1 MKTSQIFIISAII
14 ISGTFFGIL
23 SLFELPQS
31 VTEWVISDIILGVIL
46 YLSYL
51 VVAMASGS
59 SRSKVH
65 FSSKKIPV

>member
-14 ISGTFFGIL
+14 ISGTFFGVL

-31 VTEWVISDIILGVIL
+31 VTEWVISDAILGVIL

-51 VVAMASGS
+51 VIAMVSGS
-59 SRSKVH
+59 SKKVH
-65 FSSKKIPV
+65 FSPKRVTA

>member
-14 ISGTFFGIL
+14 ISGTFFGVL

-31 VTEWVISDIILGVIL
+31 VTEWVISDAILGVIL

-51 VVAMASGS
+51 VIAMVSGS
-59 SRSKVH
+59 SKKVH
-65 FSSKKIPV
+65 FSSKRVTA

>member
-51 VVAMASGS
+51 VVGMISGS
-59 SRSKVH
+59 SKNKVRY
-65 FSSKKIPV
+65 S

>member
-1 MKTSQIFIISAII
+1 MKTGQIFIISAII

-23 SLFELPQS
+23 SMFELPQS
-31 VTEWVISDIILGVIL
+31 IMEWVISDVILGVIL

-59 SRSKVH
+59 SRTKVH
-65 FSSKKIPV
+65 YFSKKVTV

>member
-1 MKTSQIFIISAII
+1 MKTSQIFIISAIV

-31 VTEWVISDIILGVIL
+31 MTEWVISDIALGIIL

-51 VVAMASGS
+51 VIAMASGS
-59 SRSKVH
+59 SRKKVQYP
-65 FSSKKIPV
+65 SKKVTV